1 VSFELYPWHHAQWQ
15 QLANYIELQRIP
27 QALLF
32 LGSVGDGADRLA
44 DCYARAI
51 LCRSPRSDRLAC
63 GYCDSCKLADAQTH
77 PDYLAVEPDEPGKT
91 IGIDKIRQ
99 LIVKLALK
107 PQFEQY
113 RVVLIKPADL
123 LNNASANAFLK
134 CLEEPNERTCLIL
147 LTDKPSQLPAT
158 IRSRCQTLN
167 GSASDRHLS
176 ERWLEQQGIK
186 DDTRILLRMAQ
197 DKPVLAKQFAESNAL
212 AARRQYFQ
220 AWSQLAD
227 RNQNL
232 LVLAEQWQKLDT
244 DKLESLLQWMAGW
257 LADLVKCAHQLD
269 SEALL
274 NPDLKNPLQALAQR
288 IELDRLFA
296 HYDDLLTIRSQLYT
310 QLNKQMLMEQ
320 LLIAWCQLFSR

>member
-1 VSFELYPWHHAQWQ
+1 VSPELYPWHQAQWQ
-15 QLANYIELQRIP
+15 QLANYIELRRIP
-27 QALLF
+27 QALLL
-32 LGSVGDGADRLA
+32 LGGSGDGADRLA
-44 DCYARAI
+44 DCYTRAI
-51 LCRSPRSDRLAC
+51 LCRSPRSNHLAC
-63 GYCDSCKLADAQTH
+63 GTCDSCKLADAQTH
-77 PDYLAVEPDEPGKT
+77 PDYLAIEPDEPGKA

-99 LIVKLALK
+99 LIVKLALT

-167 GSASDRHLS
+167 CAVPDQRQS
-176 ERWLEQQGIK
+176 ESWLEQQGVK
-186 DDTRILLRMAQ
+186 DDMRILLRMAQ

-212 AARRQYFQ
+212 AVRRQYFQ

-227 RNQNL
+227 GKQNP

-244 DKLESLLQWMAGW
+244 AELETLLQWMAGW
-257 LADLVKCAHQLD
+257 LSDVVKCAHQLD

-274 NPDLKNPLQALAQR
+274 NPDLKNPLHALAQR
-288 IELDRLFA
+288 IELNRLFA
-296 HYDDLLTIRSQLYT
+296 HYDDLLTMRSQLYT

-320 LLIAWCQLFSR
+320 LLIAWRQLFSR